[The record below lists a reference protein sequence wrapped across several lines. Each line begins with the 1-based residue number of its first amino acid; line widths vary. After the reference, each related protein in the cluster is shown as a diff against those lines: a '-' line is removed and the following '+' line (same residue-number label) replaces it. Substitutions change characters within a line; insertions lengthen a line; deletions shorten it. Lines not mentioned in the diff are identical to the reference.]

1 MLFLLV
7 PVEISNGSQN
17 GTNFTISNRLIIPTH
32 PFCLNLIKDDSKYKF
47 LTLLQKKVTGQNRLP
62 YTRQRE
68 TNGKVAIGRRNVG
81 CLISKGN
88 L

>member
-32 PFCLNLIKDDSKYKF
+32 PFSLNLIKDDSKYKF
-47 LTLLQKKVTGQNRLP
+47 LTLLQKKGDWPEQAPIYQT
-62 YTRQRE
+62 
-68 TNGKVAIGRRNVG
+68 KRN
-81 CLISKGN
+81 KW
-88 L
+88 